1 MSGQEAKFQVG
12 EIIRHRLFDYLGV
25 VFDVDPVFSGSD
37 EWYEQV
43 ARSRP
48 PKDEPWYHVL
58 VDQAVHTT
66 YVAEQN
72 LAPADEPQPI
82 RHPLAAHYFH
92 EFDGERYIL
101 RRRLN

>member
-1 MSGQEAKFQVG
+1 MSKSRQPKSNRQHRVWVQVVPLRG
-12 EIIRHRLFDYLGV
+12 GV
-25 VFDVDPVFSGSD
+25 QTKISL
-37 EWYEQV
+37 
-43 ARSRP
+43 SRP

-82 RHPLAAHYFH
+82 RLPLAAHYFH